1 MKKSSLIALAL
12 AATLILGGGGVYAA
26 GQIARSNAISEEN
39 ARSFAY
45 VDAGILPEEAE
56 YVRTKFDFSRG
67 RFVYEIEFIAQGM
80 HYEYTLDSVT
90 GAVMEKE
97 IETAQNAVARYT
109 EPASAQ
115 TLPQPETLPAQPT
128 QAAAAAQILTSEEA
142 KQLVLAHLK
151 LDESSARILE
161 AKLDRE
167 DGQQLY
173 EIKVKD
179 PAGSTH
185 EYKLHAVNGSIV
197 KEVHK
202 IAAAV
207 VPGSRAAES
216 SAAEATLPTQPAAQE
231 SSQPAAPTVPSEA
244 KTSAAPSPTT
254 HTPGTA
260 PQPTWPAATQP
271 ESTAQAAQ
279 PTRPAA
285 TQPVATQP
293 AATQPPATRPAATQP
308 QSTAQAAQPTR
319 PAATQPVATQPA
331 ATQPAQPQ
339 AIGVEAAKAI
349 ALKDAGQTAAAVVFT
364 KARQEKEDGRLIYDI
379 EFYVSGQMEY
389 EYEID
394 AYSGAIL
401 EKDVEAT
408 EALKAAQRASAEASR
423 QAAAEAS
430 RQAAAE
436 ASRQAAE
443 AARKTAE
450 EAARKSSEEAAR
462 QAAAEASRQAAE
474 AARKASEEASRKAA
488 EEASRKAAA
497 EAARQAAAASSTA
510 ATQPQVISVDKA
522 KEIALKDAGLAVS
535 QVQFEKAKLERE
547 DGRLVYEIEFF
558 IRGQK
563 EYGYEIDAYTGRIL
577 EKDVEDWDD

>member
-12 AATLILGGGGVYAA
+12 AATLVLGGGGVYAA

-115 TLPQPETLPAQPT
+115 TLPQPETLPAQPSP
-128 QAAAAAQILTSEEA
+128 AAASAQILTPEEA
-142 KQLVLAHLK
+142 KQLVLAHLQ

-161 AKLDRE
+161 AELERE
-167 DGQQLY
+167 EGQQLY

-185 EYKLHAVNGSIV
+185 EYKLHAVNGNIV

-207 VPGSRAAES
+207 VPGSQAAES
-216 SAAEATLPTQPAAQE
+216 SAVEATLPTQPAGQE
-231 SSQPAAPTVPSEA
+231 TSQPAAPTAPSEQ
-244 KTSAAPSPTT
+244 KTNAASSPTT
-254 HTPGTA
+254 QTPGTV
-260 PQPTWPAATQP
+260 PQPTQPAATQP
-271 ESTAQAAQ
+271 AV
-279 PTRPAA
+279 TRPAA
-285 TQPVATQP
+285 TRPAATQP
-293 AATQPPATRPAATQP
+293 AATQPSATQPAATRPAATQPAATQSPATQPAATRPAATQP

-319 PAATQPVATQPA
+319 PAQPQPSTQAAQP
-331 ATQPAQPQ
+331 TQPAQPQ
-339 AIGVEAAKAI
+339 TIGVEAAKAI
-349 ALKDAGQTAAAVVFT
+349 ALKDAGQTAAGVVFT

-423 QAAAEAS
+423 QAAEAAKEAS
-430 RQAAAE
+430 RKA
-436 ASRQAAE
+436 
-443 AARKTAE
+443 AE

-462 QAAAEASRQAAE
+462 QAAA
-474 AARKASEEASRKAA
+474 EASRKAA

-497 EAARQAAAASSTA
+497 EAARQAAAASSAAA

-522 KEIALKDAGLAVS
+522 KEIALKDAGLAAS

-563 EYGYEIDAYTGRIL
+563 EYDYEIDAYTGRIL

>member
-56 YVRTKFDFSRG
+56 YVRTKFDFSGG

-115 TLPQPETLPAQPT
+115 TLPQPETLPAQPS

-173 EIKVKD
+173 EIIVKD

-216 SAAEATLPTQPAAQE
+216 SAAEATLPTQPAGQGT
-231 SSQPAAPTVPSEA
+231 SQPAAPTVPSA
-244 KTSAAPSPTT
+244 QKTSAAPSPTT

-260 PQPTWPAATQP
+260 PQPTQPAATQP
-271 ESTAQAAQ
+271 ATTQPQSTAQAAQ

-285 TQPVATQP
+285 TQPAATQP

-408 EALKAAQRASAEASR
+408 EALKAAQRA
-423 QAAAEAS
+423 AAEAS

-462 QAAAEASRQAAE
+462 QAAAEASRQAA
-474 AARKASEEASRKAA
+474 
-488 EEASRKAAA
+488 
-497 EAARQAAAASSTA
+497 AASSAA

-563 EYGYEIDAYTGRIL
+563 EYDYEIDAYTGRIL

>member
-56 YVRTKFDFSRG
+56 YVRTKFDFSGG

-115 TLPQPETLPAQPT
+115 TLPQPETLPAQPS
-128 QAAAAAQILTSEEA
+128 QAAAVAQILTSEEA
-142 KQLVLAHLK
+142 KQLVLAHLQ

-185 EYKLHAVNGSIV
+185 EYKLHAVNGNIV

-207 VPGSRAAES
+207 VPGSQAAES
-216 SAAEATLPTQPAAQE
+216 SAAEATLPTQPAGQGT
-231 SSQPAAPTVPSEA
+231 SQPVAPTVPSEA

-254 HTPGTA
+254 HTPGTKPVA
-260 PQPTWPAATQP
+260 TQPAATQP
-271 ESTAQAAQ
+271 AV
-279 PTRPAA
+279 TRPAA
-285 TQPVATQP
+285 TQPAATQPSATQP
-293 AATQPPATRPAATQP
+293 ATTQAPATQPATTQAPATQPATTQPSATQPATTQPPATRPAATQP
-308 QSTAQAAQPTR
+308 
-319 PAATQPVATQPA
+319 
-331 ATQPAQPQ
+331 TQPAQPQ

-423 QAAAEAS
+423 E
-430 RQAAAE
+430 
-436 ASRQAAE
+436 AAE
-443 AARKTAE
+443 AANEASRKAAE

-462 QAAAEASRQAAE
+462 QAAA
-474 AARKASEEASRKAA
+474 EASRKAA

-497 EAARQAAAASSTA
+497 EAARQAAAASSAAA

-522 KEIALKDAGLAVS
+522 KEIALKDAGLAAS

-563 EYGYEIDAYTGRIL
+563 EYDYEIDAYTGRIL